1 MPGMQKGAES
11 FYRPKKKTGEM
22 QILRCDDTGAIKW
35 LISDILETDKNLCFT
50 GIRLPYGM
58 RSNGF

>member
-22 QILRCDDTGAIKW
+22 QILRCDDTGAIK
-35 LISDILETDKNLCFT
+35 
-50 GIRLPYGM
+50 
-58 RSNGF
+58 